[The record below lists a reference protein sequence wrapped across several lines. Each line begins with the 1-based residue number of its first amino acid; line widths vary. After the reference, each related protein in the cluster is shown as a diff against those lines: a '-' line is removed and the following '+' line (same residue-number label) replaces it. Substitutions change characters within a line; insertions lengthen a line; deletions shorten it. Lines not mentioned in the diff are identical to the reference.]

1 MIMETAGLKKNT
13 VWQKQSKEIKKQGII
28 FARTPHHVGMKIKM
42 IEGGYKKNWTG
53 SIKKEVTFRRL
64 YLRNVHITTSL
75 IPLWQIDIGLQEE
88 ED

>member
-42 IEGGYKKNWTG
+42 IEGGYKK
-53 SIKKEVTFRRL
+53 
-64 YLRNVHITTSL
+64 
-75 IPLWQIDIGLQEE
+75 IGLGQSKRR
-88 ED
+88 